1 MKSKII
7 NYVISIIIFAG
18 VLGASFYFKDS
29 VYHSFEKN
37 PESHLLVAFF
47 LVGLLSVLGSLISHV
62 SRLVKLP
69 SFVIAIFF
77 GLAASPFLS
86 PILEKEAVLGV
97 LVGLGAALILFGG
110 GIETPFKN
118 FKKLMGQIL
127 SLSFPGL
134 LITAFLTSVLI
145 YAGSNLLGSGISL
158 VTAVLLGAVLASTD
172 PAAIIPILKRLKFNN
187 RSVKDIIVS
196 ESAFTDVTGALL
208 TGVFLTLVVA
218 GVGFDSITAWYGSI
232 FTLDSGVLV
241 MQKLFFGVLLGVL
254 GYFLLEFL
262 LRFKKKNDYGHEADL
277 SFFLFVPIMI
287 FAFATALGGS
297 GYLAAFITGLLFH
310 MTDHLKETEHFFNNL
325 VEGFLKPTI
334 FILLGAMVDIT
345 KLLEYAPIGILI
357 GLLFMLVVRP
367 VSAFISLTVFRY
379 FGKEKMSFRDIW
391 FISAIRETG
400 AIPAVLLVTIVSL
413 ALPGT
418 EGLLE
423 VGMWVILCT
432 LVIAPPLTPKIA
444 QWLKVATTMKDD
456 ENLVLPAEPSVMIVS
471 RGYGFTNRLTEV
483 VDYALKNNINK
494 VILLLCLEQKYT
506 PELEKEIQKV
516 ASDKFKT
523 EKKRLDDIQS
533 NDITFEFISRKGL
546 LEDNIDFISEM
557 KDSPVAVIFAGKR
570 ILDYHLDEVK
580 QLSIPMRF
588 VD

>member
-208 TGVFLTLVVA
+208 TGVFLTLVV
-218 GVGFDSITAWYGSI
+218 
-232 FTLDSGVLV
+232 
-241 MQKLFFGVLLGVL
+241 
-254 GYFLLEFL
+254 
-262 LRFKKKNDYGHEADL
+262 
-277 SFFLFVPIMI
+277 
-287 FAFATALGGS
+287 
-297 GYLAAFITGLLFH
+297 
-310 MTDHLKETEHFFNNL
+310 
-325 VEGFLKPTI
+325 
-334 FILLGAMVDIT
+334 
-345 KLLEYAPIGILI
+345 LI
-357 GLLFMLVVRP
+357 
-367 VSAFISLTVFRY
+367 
-379 FGKEKMSFRDIW
+379 
-391 FISAIRETG
+391 
-400 AIPAVLLVTIVSL
+400 
-413 ALPGT
+413 
-418 EGLLE
+418 
-423 VGMWVILCT
+423 
-432 LVIAPPLTPKIA
+432 
-444 QWLKVATTMKDD
+444 Q
-456 ENLVLPAEPSVMIVS
+456 
-471 RGYGFTNRLTEV
+471 
-483 VDYALKNNINK
+483 
-494 VILLLCLEQKYT
+494 
-506 PELEKEIQKV
+506 
-516 ASDKFKT
+516 
-523 EKKRLDDIQS
+523 
-533 NDITFEFISRKGL
+533 
-546 LEDNIDFISEM
+546 
-557 KDSPVAVIFAGKR
+557 
-570 ILDYHLDEVK
+570 
-580 QLSIPMRF
+580 
-588 VD
+588 

>member
-1 MKSKII
+1 MKKQII
-7 NYVISIIIFAG
+7 NYVISVVVFAL
-18 VLGASFYFKDS
+18 VLGVSFYFKDA
-29 VYHSFEKN
+29 VYHAFETN
-37 PESHLLVAFF
+37 PEHHLLVAFF
-47 LVGLLSVLGSLISHV
+47 LVGLLSVLGSMISHV

-86 PILEKEAVLGV
+86 PILEEEAALSV

-110 GIETPFKN
+110 GLETPFKN

-134 LITAFLTSVLI
+134 LITAFLTSILI
-145 YAGSNLLGSGISL
+145 YAGSNLLGSGISI

-172 PAAIIPILKRLKFNN
+172 PAAIIPILKRLKFHN

-208 TGVFLTLVVA
+208 TGVFLALVVG
-218 GVGFDSITAWYGSI
+218 GVGYESITAWYASI
-232 FTLDSGVLV
+232 FTVDSGVLV
-241 MQKLFFGVLLGVL
+241 LQKLFFGILLGVV

-345 KLLEYAPIGILI
+345 KLIEYAPIGILI
-357 GLLFMLVVRP
+357 GLLFMLVIRP
-367 VSAFISLTVFRY
+367 LSVFVSLTAFKY

-432 LVIAPPLTPKIA
+432 LIIAPPLTPKIA
-444 QWLKVATTMKDD
+444 RMLNVATTMKDD
-456 ENLVLPAEPSVMIVS
+456 EKLVLPPEPSVMIVS
-471 RGYGFTNRLTEV
+471 RGYGFTKRLAGV
-483 VDYALKNNINK
+483 ADFALKNNINK

-516 ASDKFKT
+516 ALEKFNT
-523 EKKRLDDIQS
+523 EKKRLDNIQS
-533 NDITFEFISRKGL
+533 NDVTFEFISRKGL

-557 KDSPVAVIFAGKR
+557 KDNPVAVIFAGKR
-570 ILDYHLDEVK
+570 ILDFHLNEIK
-580 QLSIPMRF
+580 QLSVPVKF